1 MKNEN
6 EGIYYWKNPIEVPNV
21 AALIVTATGG
31 NRNPTSRLHF
41 QKITVERQSIL
52 V

>member
-21 AALIVTATGG
+21 AALIVTATGVTG
-31 NRNPTSRLHF
+31 TQLQGCIS
-41 QKITVERQSIL
+41 KK
-52 V
+52 